1 MRNSRLKRCSIQ
13 ASGGTPLFG
22 FMLASQGQVFEFFT
36 VTAFDLNEWIYA
48 LSKHVIYLDL
58 KEDFKMFEQIGTG
71 QSSKVHKCERKQ
83 QPGHFL
89 AVKSIKKTHI
99 MKTK

>member
-1 MRNSRLKRCSIQ
+1 
-13 ASGGTPLFG
+13 
-22 FMLASQGQVFEFFT
+22 MLASPGQVFEFYT
-36 VTAFDLNEWIYA
+36 VNAFDLNEWIHA
-48 LSKHVIYLDL
+48 LTKYVIYLDL
-58 KEDFKMFEQIGTG
+58 NEDFKMFEQVGEG

-89 AVKSIKKTHI
+89 AVKSIRKTHI

>member
-1 MRNSRLKRCSIQ
+1 
-13 ASGGTPLFG
+13 
-22 FMLASQGQVFEFFT
+22 MLASQGQVFEFYT
-36 VTAFDLNEWIYA
+36 VSGSDLEEWTHA
-48 LSKHVIYLDL
+48 LSKYVVYLDL
-58 KEDFKMFEQIGTG
+58 NEDFKMFEQIGTG
-71 QSSKVHKCERKQ
+71 QSSKVHKCERKT